1 MLRFPDDGLPTLKAA
16 RAFVGGVSTPSK
28 MPGLSWNISAKRCK
42 LGSVLREQIENSVC
56 ASCYALKGRYRFHN
70 VIAAQERRLAAFDY
84 AAGSGNM
91 RKWAKAMAMLAS
103 SRASKGYF
111 RFFDSGD
118 LQSFAMLHAII
129 MVAKYAPNVKFWLP
143 TREYSII
150 HEALE
155 FGLISTRDFPN
166 NLVIRISA
174 PSINQT
180 SGWVLADRH
189 PNITLSAVYDNG
201 TSPCLRS
208 AYNCP
213 AYKQGGK
220 CGECRACWQRLNTLI
235 VYPKH

>member
-42 LGSVLREQIENSVC
+42 LGSLLRENVEGSVC
-56 ASCYALKGRYRFHN
+56 ASCYALKGRYSFRN
-70 VIAAQERRLAAFDY
+70 VIEAQERRLAAFDQ

-118 LQSFAMLHAII
+118 LQSFAMLHAIL
-129 MVAKYAPNVKFWLP
+129 MVARLAPTVKFWLP
-143 TREYSII
+143 TREYPII
-150 HEALE
+150 SEALQ
-155 FGLISTRDFPN
+155 FGLISERDFPN

-174 PSINQT
+174 PCVNQIAGKT
-180 SGWVLADRH
+180 FLESH
-189 PNITLSAVYDNG
+189 PNITLSAVYEKGHTPNEVV
-201 TSPCLRS
+201 
-208 AYNCP
+208 YNCP
-213 AYKQGGK
+213 AYTQGGK
-220 CGECRACWQRLNTLI
+220 CGECRACWQRLNNII

>member
-42 LGSVLREQIENSVC
+42 IGALLRANVENSVC
-56 ASCYALKGRYRFHN
+56 ASCYALKGRYSFRN
-70 VIAAQERRLAAFDY
+70 VINAQERRLAAFDN
-84 AAGSGNM
+84 AISTGNM
-91 RKWAKAMAMLAS
+91 HKWAKAMAMLAA

-118 LQSFAMLHAII
+118 LQSFAMLQAII

-143 TREYSII
+143 TREYPII
-150 HEALE
+150 SEALE
-155 FGLISTRDFPN
+155 FGLISTDQFPN

-180 SGWVLADRH
+180 AGWALADAHR
-189 PNITLSAVYDNG
+189 NITLSAVYDKG
-201 TSPCLRS
+201 TTAYSS

-220 CGECRACWQRLNTLI
+220 CGECRACWQRLNLLI